1 MPHNHVEPHSFE
13 IVSGKRARKKVDYDA
28 SGADDSDDSVSDVPK
43 KIKKAMTLG
52 VERP

>member
-1 MPHNHVEPHSFE
+1 VEPHSFE

-28 SGADDSDDSVSDVPK
+28 SGADDSDDSDVPK